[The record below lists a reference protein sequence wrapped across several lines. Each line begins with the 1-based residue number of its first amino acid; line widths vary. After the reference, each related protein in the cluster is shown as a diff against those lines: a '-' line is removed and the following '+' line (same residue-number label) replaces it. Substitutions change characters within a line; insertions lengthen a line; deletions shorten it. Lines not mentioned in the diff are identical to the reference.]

1 VDEGSMTIFRS
12 ILILTSL
19 LVLIW
24 GCTGADQRST
34 EERTTTLTVK
44 QSEPREGRSAP
55 SPSPTL
61 RAVTLNLAHGRKDS
75 LNQLL
80 VSEEQIRENLDDI
93 ATFLKDSKADVVAL
107 QEADGPSGWSGD
119 FDHVAYLAEAAG
131 FRYHVRAEH
140 AQIRM
145 ANYGTAVLSRWPI
158 KEAMGL
164 TFADTPPTTSKG
176 FTLAQIEWHNPQ
188 FANAPVTVDVISVHL
203 DFSRKSVR
211 LQQIDELAN
220 MIEKRAS
227 PLIIMGDFNSEWL
240 AEEYL
245 VESTAKT
252 SRLQVYK
259 PASDDLN
266 TYKDKRLDWIMLS
279 RRLEFNDY
287 DIEQRLLSD
296 HKAVT
301 AEILWREREA
311 AQ

>member
-1 VDEGSMTIFRS
+1 MFRS
-12 ILILTSL
+12 ILITTSL

-24 GCTGADQRST
+24 GCTGTDQRGID
-34 EERTTTLTVK
+34 ERTTVLSVK
-44 QSEPREGRSAP
+44 QTGSTEGQPAADAP

-75 LNQLL
+75 LNQML

-93 ATFLKDSKADVVAL
+93 AAFLKDSKADVVAL
-107 QEADGPSGWSGD
+107 QEADGPSRWSGG
-119 FDHVAYLAEAAG
+119 FDHVAYLANEAG

-164 TFADTPPTTSKG
+164 TFADTPPTASKG

-188 FANAPVTVDVISVHL
+188 FAKAPVTVDVISVHL

-211 LQQIDELAN
+211 LQQIDELADV
-220 MIEKRAS
+220 IEERAG

-245 VESTAKT
+245 VENTAYT
-252 SRLQVYK
+252 SRLLV
-259 PASDDLN
+259 
-266 TYKDKRLDWIMLS
+266 
-279 RRLEFNDY
+279 
-287 DIEQRLLSD
+287 
-296 HKAVT
+296 
-301 AEILWREREA
+301 
-311 AQ
+311 